1 MRAIVVMYDTLNRR
15 YLPPYGATGV
25 HAPNF
30 TDLARRAVTFDNAYG
45 GSMPCMPARREMHTG
60 RYNFLH
66 RAWGPLEPFDDSA
79 PEMLK
84 HAGVHTHLITD
95 HQHYWGD
102 GGATYHARFNTF
114 EFVRGQEGD
123 EWKGVVDDPEEWAD
137 QPWFEAAT
145 NHALRRQ
152 DRVNRAYTA
161 TEETHPQTRVFDL
174 GLEFIETNAGADNWL
189 VQIET
194 FDPHE
199 PFFAPEDYRKLYAD
213 RHAWREG
220 PDLDWPDYVPVTESD
235 EDVEHVRSLYSSLLS
250 MCDAS
255 LGRVLAVMD
264 RHDMW
269 DDTMLIVCTDH
280 GFLLGEHDWWG
291 KNTPP
296 YYNETI
302 HLPMFAWDPRDRVA
316 GERREALVQTI
327 DLAPTLLDFFGV
339 APTEDM
345 EGRPLREV
353 IRADERRRPAALFG
367 IFGGHVNVTDGR
379 WVYMRAPVGPG
390 NPGLEEYTLMPTLMR
405 GRMPVSTLRE
415 ARLVSPFNFTKG
427 VPVLELPGATYS
439 DPYAFGSML
448 FDLTADP
455 QQVDPM
461 IDDAAELRMAT
472 LMRDLMVSN
481 DAPAS
486 QFARMGLPVEGP
498 LDESHLTC
506 REHAPQVDRSRMTV
520 LRPEDFPSGGVPVT
534 TAVGVLRSD
543 ARCTDVMRLHLG
555 ELADMELP
563 DEALSMSLLDL
574 ATVAVG
580 VISPTQLRAIAD
592 DLAALAPLQSSEE
605 K

>member
-15 YLPPYGATGV
+15 YLPPYGASGV

-30 TDLARRAVTFDNAYG
+30 SELAHRAVTFDNAYG

-66 RAWGPLEPFDDSA
+66 RGWGPLEPFDDSA
-79 PEMLK
+79 PELLK
-84 HAGVHTHLITD
+84 RAGVHTHLVTD

-102 GGATYHARFNTF
+102 GGATYHSRFTTF

-123 EWKGVVDDPEEWAD
+123 EWKGVVDDPAEWAD
-137 QPWFEAAT
+137 QPWQKATT

-161 TEETHPQTRVFDL
+161 EVATHPQTQVFDL
-174 GLEFIETNAGADNWL
+174 GLEFIETNAAADNWL

-213 RHAWREG
+213 RRPHRDG

-235 EDVEHVRSLYSSLLS
+235 DDVEHVRTLYASLLS

-255 LGRVLAVMD
+255 LGRVLATMD
-264 RHDMW
+264 RHRMW

-302 HLPMFAWDPRDRVA
+302 HLPMFAWDPRERVA
-316 GERREALVQTI
+316 GERRQALVQTI
-327 DLAPTLLDFFGV
+327 DLAPTLLDFFGL
-339 APTEDM
+339 APTADM

-353 IRADERRRPAALFG
+353 IDRDEPRGAAGLFG

-379 WVYMRAPVGPG
+379 WVYLRAPAEPG
-390 NPGLEEYTLMPTLMR
+390 NVGLEEFTLMPTLMR
-405 GRMPVSTLRE
+405 GRMPVSILRE
-415 ARLVSPFNFTKG
+415 ARLVDPFRFTKG
-427 VPVLELPGATYS
+427 VPVLALPGVTYS
-439 DPYAFGSML
+439 DPYAFGTML
-448 FDLTADP
+448 FDLQTDP
-455 QQVDPM
+455 LQARPL
-461 IDDAAELRMAT
+461 IDEATELRLAT
-472 LMRDLMVSN
+472 LMRDLMVEN

-486 QFARMGLPVEGP
+486 QFARLGLPAAGP
-498 LDESHLTC
+498 LDETHLAC
-506 REHAPQVDRSRMTV
+506 RAQAAQVEGARTAF

-534 TAVGVLRSD
+534 TALGELRAHPACLEVLR
-543 ARCTDVMRLHLG
+543 RHLG
-555 ELADMELP
+555 ELADMDVPE
-563 DEALSMSLLDL
+563 EALSMSLLDL
-574 ATVAVG
+574 AVVAVG
-580 VISPTQLRAIAD
+580 IISPAQMRAVAA
-592 DLAALAPLQSSEE
+592 DLADLPALSPLEH
-605 K
+605 

>member
-199 PFFAPEDYRKLYAD
+199 PFFAPED
-213 RHAWREG
+213 
-220 PDLDWPDYVPVTESD
+220 
-235 EDVEHVRSLYSSLLS
+235 
-250 MCDAS
+250 
-255 LGRVLAVMD
+255 
-264 RHDMW
+264 
-269 DDTMLIVCTDH
+269 
-280 GFLLGEHDWWG
+280 
-291 KNTPP
+291 
-296 YYNETI
+296 
-302 HLPMFAWDPRDRVA
+302 
-316 GERREALVQTI
+316 
-327 DLAPTLLDFFGV
+327 
-339 APTEDM
+339 
-345 EGRPLREV
+345 
-353 IRADERRRPAALFG
+353 
-367 IFGGHVNVTDGR
+367 
-379 WVYMRAPVGPG
+379 
-390 NPGLEEYTLMPTLMR
+390 
-405 GRMPVSTLRE
+405 
-415 ARLVSPFNFTKG
+415 
-427 VPVLELPGATYS
+427 
-439 DPYAFGSML
+439 
-448 FDLTADP
+448 
-455 QQVDPM
+455 
-461 IDDAAELRMAT
+461 
-472 LMRDLMVSN
+472 
-481 DAPAS
+481 
-486 QFARMGLPVEGP
+486 
-498 LDESHLTC
+498 
-506 REHAPQVDRSRMTV
+506 
-520 LRPEDFPSGGVPVT
+520 
-534 TAVGVLRSD
+534 
-543 ARCTDVMRLHLG
+543 
-555 ELADMELP
+555 
-563 DEALSMSLLDL
+563 
-574 ATVAVG
+574 
-580 VISPTQLRAIAD
+580 
-592 DLAALAPLQSSEE
+592 
-605 K
+605 